1 MNTSYD
7 IVIAGGGMVGISLA
21 LSLHHHCRGQLK
33 VAVVESFPL
42 PPVGAAPEYRPSFD
56 ARSTAL
62 SYGSAEIYRQLGV
75 WSTLSQYACDI
86 RRIHVSDRGH
96 FGSAEMTAASQG
108 WPALGHV
115 VENAWLGSVLLDR
128 LRRDSNVEMIAPAAV
143 SEVEICDGAA
153 VVTVADKATDESRTV
168 EAKLL
173 VVADGADSGLRQ
185 KLGIHGLKD
194 DYHQVAYIAN
204 IATERP
210 HEGCAFERFTADGP
224 LAMLPLLP
232 DQQQRSRSALVWTF
246 PADEAAAVADWS
258 DESFLENLQAR
269 FGYRLGRLVEV
280 GQRASYPLRLVR
292 AEEQIRRRVVVMGNA
307 AHSLHPVAGQG
318 FNLALRD
325 ADCLAELL
333 AGAQTRGQDIG
344 ELTVLQSY
352 LQRQGRDQWLTT
364 AFSDRVTRLFS
375 NRQPLLSV
383 ARNLGLLGLDMAP
396 PLKSHFVAQAAGMAA
411 AGGSAPG
418 GAPPGRSPRAE

>member
-21 LSLHHHCRGQLK
+21 LSLHHHSRGQLQ

-75 WSTLSQYACDI
+75 WSTLAQYACDI
-86 RRIHVSDRGH
+86 TRIHVSDRGH

-128 LRRDSNVEMIAPAAV
+128 LRRDTNVEMIAPSAV
-143 SEVEICDGAA
+143 SAVEIRRSAA
-153 VVTVADKATDESRTV
+153 EVTVSDKATDQPRV
-168 EAKLL
+168 IEAKLL

-185 KLGIHGLKD
+185 KLGIHGLED

-204 IATERP
+204 IATERA
-210 HEGCAFERFTADGP
+210 HGGCAFERFTADGP

-232 DQQQRSRSALVWTF
+232 DQQRRSRSALVWTF
-246 PADEAAAVADWS
+246 PSGEAPVVEQWS
-258 DESFLENLQAR
+258 DEVFLDHLQAR
-269 FGYRLGRLVEV
+269 FGYRLGRLLDV

-292 AEEQIRRRVVVMGNA
+292 AEEQVRRRVAVMGNA

-325 ADCLAELL
+325 ADCLAEELASAL
-333 AGAQTRGQDIG
+333 AGGQDVG
-344 ELTVLQSY
+344 ELTVLQRY

-364 AFSDRVTRLFS
+364 AFSDQVTRLFS
-375 NRQPLLSV
+375 NRQPVLSV

-396 PLKSHFVAQAAGMAA
+396 PLKSRFVAQAAGMAA
-411 AGGSAPG
+411 TVGAPPG
-418 GAPPGRSPRAE
+418 GAPPAGSPRAE